1 MRPFDDIAD
10 RLRAGSGLI
19 VPTRSRAAAIRLA
32 YAREQLRSLEVWRT
46 PLVTAV
52 NGWMASLV
60 REAFLNDSD
69 RFRRPLGP
77 HEEWCLWHDAAR
89 ELLTARD
96 DPRPF
101 IWSTDAL
108 ADALQRSARLC
119 SEWRIGET
127 SLARQASTEAQWLL
141 SARRAVSAA
150 AREQGASASFEQGEL
165 LLGGSL
171 LASNA
176 QSSQQTYLGGLIP
189 PLLRDLF
196 ATQGV
201 TALQSVAISDVRVT
215 HHRLPTPAD
224 EIAAAAYWARAR
236 LEQNSEA
243 RLYVV
248 VPSLEARRADVER
261 HFSSQLTPSRWRDP
275 NAETLFDIEGG
286 RPLSEYSEPRQVL
299 QVLRWLAAYEEAEV
313 VARLLEGEVFDDLSM
328 SSRAR
333 LAALLRRDPFERRSA
348 SAWLAVLVQL
358 RTPIASDAGVTRAIV
373 QRLERAQAEF
383 ERSGQGWAER
393 FAVIAQQAV
402 FEHRPAR
409 DSTTRQIR
417 EQWRELIQVF
427 GEIERSRTA
436 ANAQQSVGLL
446 ASLAQREFV
455 APSRGELP
463 VTITRSLDHP
473 AVRYDGIYVC
483 GMQAD
488 AWPSPARADPFVP
501 YLLQQAIGVPESS
514 ALGQSQRAQLA
525 MRQWAESTPDLHYSS
540 ALRDGETELQPSP
553 LLRPYEG
560 QNESPP
566 VSFARARRGA
576 HPRLPD
582 LEPADATGRPW
593 NAARRIPGGAETLA
607 TQALCDFRAYAERR
621 LLGRQEE
628 ELEPGI
634 SALVRGSLLHRAL
647 QVLWRDLIDSERL
660 HALSLEQL
668 EAVIEL
674 SLSEAMRDPSLSV
687 AAQGAG
693 SLAQQQLLARE
704 RRRSERVIRRLLE
717 LELRRPP
724 FTVQHREHPVSLTLG
739 DARLELRIDRIDR
752 VRTATGSPGLM
763 ILDYK
768 SGRHRSLSFSL
779 AELDAV
785 QLWLYALCVETEAQ
799 ESIVALANI
808 HLSSSSC
815 RYVASTDE
823 SDLLPGVKAGTAWS
837 DQRDEARRE
846 LAALA
851 LRFMGG
857 VALVRPSQRACRYCD
872 LQGLCRR
879 AELGAAGS
887 VDTDSEEGAE

>member
-1 MRPFDDIAD
+1 MGPFDDIAD

-32 YAREQLRSLEVWRT
+32 YAREQLRTLEVWRT

-52 NGWMASLV
+52 NGWLASLV
-60 REAFLNDSD
+60 REAYLHDGD

-77 HEEWCLWHDAAR
+77 HEEWCLWNDAAR
-89 ELLTARD
+89 ELLSGRD

-101 IWSTDAL
+101 IWSVDAL

-119 SEWRIGET
+119 SEWRIDDAR
-127 SLARQASTEAQWLL
+127 LARHGSTEAQWLL
-141 SARRAVSAA
+141 SARRAVGAA
-150 AREQGASASFEQGEL
+150 ARELEASVSFEQGEL

-171 LASNA
+171 VVSDRPASH
-176 QSSQQTYLGGLIP
+176 QTYLGGLIP

-201 TALQSVAISDVRVT
+201 TALQSVARADAQVI

-224 EIAAAAYWARAR
+224 EIAAAAEWARAN
-236 LEQNSEA
+236 LERNPDA

-248 VPSLEARRADVER
+248 VPSLEAHRAEVES

-275 NAETLFDIEGG
+275 DLETLFDIEGG

-299 QVLRWLAAYEEAEV
+299 QMLRWLASYAEAEAF
-313 VARLLEGEVFDDLSM
+313 ARLLEGEVFDDLSM
-328 SSRAR
+328 SARAR

-348 SAWLAVLVQL
+348 GAWLAVLAHL
-358 RTPIASDAGVTRAIV
+358 RTSIASDTAVAEAIV
-373 QRLERAQAEF
+373 SRLERMHAEF
-383 ERSGQGWAER
+383 ERVEQRWADR
-393 FAVIAQQAV
+393 FAVIAKLAV
-402 FEHRPAR
+402 FDHRPAR

-417 EQWRELIQVF
+417 EQWRELMQAF
-427 GEIERSRTA
+427 GDIERSRPA
-436 ANAQQSVGLL
+436 ANARQSVELI

-473 AVRYDGIYVC
+473 GVRYDGIYVC
-483 GMQAD
+483 GLQAD

-501 YLLQQAIGVPESS
+501 YLLQQALGVPESS

-525 MRQWAESTPDLHYSS
+525 MRQWAESTPQLHYSS
-540 ALRDGETELQPSP
+540 AARDGETELQASP
-553 LLRPYEG
+553 LLRAYG
-560 QNESPP
+560 DRTESSPR
-566 VSFARARRGA
+566 SFARLRRGA
-576 HPRLPD
+576 QPRLPIS
-582 LEPADATGRPW
+582 EPADNVGSPW
-593 NAARRIPGGAETLA
+593 DAARRVPGGAETLA

-621 LLGRQEE
+621 LLGRLED

-647 QVLWRDLIDSERL
+647 HVLWRELIDSERL
-660 HALSLEQL
+660 RALNADQL
-668 EAVIEL
+668 DAVIER
-674 SLSEAMRDPSLSV
+674 SLSEAMSDPSLSTGV
-687 AAQGAG
+687 DGAEP
-693 SLAQQQLLARE
+693 LAQQQLLARE
-704 RRRSERVIRRLLE
+704 RRRSARVIRRLLE
-717 LELRRPP
+717 LELQRPP
-724 FTVQHREHPVSLTLG
+724 FTVQHREHSVSLTLG
-739 DARLELRIDRIDR
+739 DARFELRIDRIDR

-768 SGRHRSLSFSL
+768 SGRHRSLTFSL

-799 ESIVALANI
+799 ESIIALANI
-808 HLSSSSC
+808 HLSSASC
-815 RYVASTDE
+815 SYVASTADE
-823 SDLLPGVKAGTAWS
+823 DLLPGVKAGIAWS
-837 DQRDEARRE
+837 DQRDEVRRE

-851 LRFMGG
+851 SRFMRG
-857 VALVRPSQRACRYCD
+857 VASVRPSRRACRYCD

-879 AELGAAGS
+879 AELGGDA
-887 VDTDSEEGAE
+887 VDELESEEGAE

>member
-52 NGWMASLV
+52 NGWMAAWV
-60 REAFLNDSD
+60 REAYLNEGH

-108 ADALQRSARLC
+108 ADALQQSARLC
-119 SEWRIGET
+119 SEWRIDDA
-127 SLARQASTEAQWLL
+127 SLSRHASTEAQWLL
-141 SARRAVSAA
+141 SARRAVGTA
-150 AREQGASASFEQGEL
+150 AREQDASASFEQGEL
-165 LLGGSL
+165 LLAGSL
-171 LASNA
+171 FKSDGP
-176 QSSQQTYLGGLIP
+176 SSYQTYLGGFIP

-196 ATQGV
+196 VVQGV
-201 TALQSVAISDVRVT
+201 SALQSVARADVKVS

-224 EIAAAAYWARAR
+224 EVAAAAHWARTR

-243 RLYVV
+243 RLYIV
-248 VPSLEARRADVER
+248 VPSLEAHRAEVER

-275 NAETLFDIEGG
+275 DSETLFDIEGG
-286 RPLSEYSEPRQVL
+286 RPLAEYSEPRQVL
-299 QVLRWLAAYEEAEV
+299 QLLRWLAAYDEAEAF
-313 VARLLEGEVFDDLSM
+313 ARLLEGEVFDDLSI
-328 SSRAR
+328 SARAR

-348 SAWLAVLVQL
+348 RAWLAVLVQL
-358 RTPIASDAGVTRAIV
+358 RTPTASDAGVVQAIV
-373 QRLERAQAEF
+373 QRLERVQAEF
-383 ERSGQGWAER
+383 ERSGQGWAGR
-393 FAVIAQQAV
+393 FAAIAQQAV

-427 GEIERSRTA
+427 GEIERSRSA
-436 ANAQQSVGLL
+436 ANGQQSVGLL

-488 AWPSPARADPFVP
+488 AWPSPARADPFMP
-501 YLLQQAIGVPESS
+501 YLLQRALGIPESS

-553 LLRPYEG
+553 LLRPYDG
-560 QNESPP
+560 QSASPP
-566 VSFARARRGA
+566 ISFARARRDA
-576 HPRLPD
+576 DPRRPSS
-582 LEPADATGRPW
+582 EPADTTGIPW
-593 NAARRIPGGAETLA
+593 DAARRIPGGAETLA

-634 SALVRGSLLHRAL
+634 SALVRGSFLHRAL
-647 QVLWRDLIDSERL
+647 HVLWRELIDSERL
-660 HALSLEQL
+660 RALSARQL
-668 EAVIEL
+668 DAVIEL
-674 SLSEAMRDPSLSV
+674 SLSEALSDPSLS
-687 AAQGAG
+687 AGTEGAG

-724 FTVQHREHPVSLTLG
+724 FTVQYREHPVSLTLG
-739 DARLELRIDRIDR
+739 EARLELRVDRIDR
-752 VRTATGSPGLM
+752 VRNGSESPGLM

-768 SGRHRSLSFSL
+768 SGRHRPLSFSL

-808 HLSSSSC
+808 HLSSSAC
-815 RYVASTDE
+815 RYVASTDDG
-823 SDLLPGVKAGTAWS
+823 DLLPGVKAGIAWS
-837 DQRDEARRE
+837 EQRAEVHRE
-846 LAALA
+846 LLALA
-851 LRFMGG
+851 SRFMHG
-857 VALVRPSQRACRYCD
+857 VASVRPSQRACRYCD

-879 AELGAAGS
+879 AELGAVGS
-887 VDTDSEEGAE
+887 IDIDSEEGAE